1 MTPERVC
8 TITVACCVLPNIAID
23 DNEPLPNELE
33 EDYPNIDVEFVG
45 VETGQGVRNHIAN
58 TYF

>member
-1 MTPERVC
+1 MASERVC
-8 TITVACCVLPNIAID
+8 TITVACFILHNIAID
-23 DNEPLPNELE
+23 NNEPLPVDIE
-33 EDYPNIDVEFVG
+33 EHSDVDIPFAG